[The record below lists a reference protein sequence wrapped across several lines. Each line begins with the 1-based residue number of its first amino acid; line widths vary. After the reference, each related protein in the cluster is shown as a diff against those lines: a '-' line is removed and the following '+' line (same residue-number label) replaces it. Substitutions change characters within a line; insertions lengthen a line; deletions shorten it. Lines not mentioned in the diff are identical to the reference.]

1 MTPWQI
7 GLINLRGAIPPGA
20 EFLAGIQRRN
30 YDAPMT
36 TRDRIAMLEEFL
48 RRKGEPVR
56 LKDVIAQTGMSY
68 FHTHEAAG
76 LSDRVKVNRDEVSR
90 HTYMSFIA

>member
-36 TRDRIAMLEEFL
+36 SRDRIAVLEAFL
-48 RRKGEPVR
+48 RLKGERVR
-56 LKDVIAQTGMSY
+56 LRDVIEQTGMSY
-68 FHTHEAAG
+68 FHAHEAAE
-76 LSDRVKVNRDEVSR
+76 LSDRIKVDRDEVSR